1 MCRDTVALLRLELEW
16 MKYYLSFY
24 CSSPLVLVFLSLE
37 ARGDYLCGLSKERR
51 YVGRLVA

>member
-1 MCRDTVALLRLELEW
+1 MCRDTVALFRLELEW

>member
-1 MCRDTVALLRLELEW
+1 MDEIL
-16 MKYYLSFY
+16 FFFFFN